1 MAAVAQQKRGI
12 YDARKEYETL
22 VEKYKE
28 AGGCVKCLREGRY
41 LCDQED
47 VSNCEQ
53 KTPDHD
59 LFTILRTSILDN
71 RERIFSTDR
80 QRAELQ
86 IPCQSLF
93 FFFLSST
100 VKARLIRFRVG

>member
-53 KTPDHD
+53 KKTPDHD

-86 IPCQSLF
+86 IPCQSLYF
-93 FFFLSST
+93 SST
-100 VKARLIRFRVG
+100 VMYRLIRFRVG